1 MYLVLTFTENM
12 VGINPD
18 NDSPAE
24 PPVPS
29 NVARV
34 PEIEMVESRKQEIQ
48 IDVDLPQGRGGPLN
62 KYIYIYIY
70 IYILSL
76 L

>member
-1 MYLVLTFTENM
+1 MYLVLMFTENM

-48 IDVDLPQGRGGPLN
+48 IDVDLPQGRGGPFPPPPPPHPPKKN
-62 KYIYIYIY
+62 
-70 IYILSL
+70 
-76 L
+76 